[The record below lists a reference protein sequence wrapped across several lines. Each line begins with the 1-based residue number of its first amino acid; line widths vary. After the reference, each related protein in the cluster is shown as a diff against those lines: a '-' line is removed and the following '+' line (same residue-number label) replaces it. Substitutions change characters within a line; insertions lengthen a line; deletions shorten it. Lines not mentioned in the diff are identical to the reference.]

1 MGFPT
6 PIPFL
11 TFNLSVLTNKFVYR
25 RKLDKSHQKT
35 YNKILQL
42 KNKGLGYRSISKEL
56 NRLGFK
62 SSMGKDFYPSL
73 VSVIWKKI
81 EKKQRILNQPVVKEY
96 SDFDIV
102 LIQLNSQSKIS
113 SLFIPIMLSFFD
125 LKNSIIWII
134 RKIPQI
140 NMVISRIPLGS
151 EFDMYPR

>member
-1 MGFPT
+1 MLYSTVTGLGFPT
-6 PIPFL
+6 PTPFL
-11 TFNLSVLTNKFVYR
+11 TFNLRVLTHQFVYR
-25 RKLDKSHQKT
+25 RKLENSHQKT
-35 YNKILQL
+35 HDKILQL

-102 LIQLNSQSKIS
+102 LIQLNS
-113 SLFIPIMLSFFD
+113 
-125 LKNSIIWII
+125 
-134 RKIPQI
+134 
-140 NMVISRIPLGS
+140 
-151 EFDMYPR
+151 

>member
-1 MGFPT
+1 MGFLTPT
-6 PIPFL
+6 PFIK
-11 TFNLSVLTNKFVYR
+11 FNLSVLTNKFVYR

-35 YNKILQL
+35 HNKILQL

-81 EKKQRILNQPVVKEY
+81 EKKQRILNQQDIVEY

-102 LIQLNSQSKIS
+102 LVQRN
-113 SLFIPIMLSFFD
+113 
-125 LKNSIIWII
+125 N
-134 RKIPQI
+134 
-140 NMVISRIPLGS
+140 
-151 EFDMYPR
+151 

>member
-1 MGFPT
+1 MGFLTPT
-6 PIPFL
+6 PFL
-11 TFNLSVLTNKFVYR
+11 KFNLSVLTNKFVYP

-35 YNKILQL
+35 HNKILQL

-81 EKKQRILNQPVVKEY
+81 EKKQRVLNQQDIVEY

-102 LIQLNSQSKIS
+102 LVQRN
-113 SLFIPIMLSFFD
+113 
-125 LKNSIIWII
+125 N
-134 RKIPQI
+134 
-140 NMVISRIPLGS
+140 
-151 EFDMYPR
+151 